1 MDIKDVRIFSCNMLK
16 PPPLDASI
24 CVTDDFGL
32 QMISLLQDKGYKNF
46 TLMAADDDPEL
57 AERFVSYIK
66 RYYFKVNQI

>member
-1 MDIKDVRIFSCNMLK
+1 
-16 PPPLDASI
+16 
-24 CVTDDFGL
+24 
-32 QMISLLQDKGYKNF
+32 MISLLQDKGYKNF